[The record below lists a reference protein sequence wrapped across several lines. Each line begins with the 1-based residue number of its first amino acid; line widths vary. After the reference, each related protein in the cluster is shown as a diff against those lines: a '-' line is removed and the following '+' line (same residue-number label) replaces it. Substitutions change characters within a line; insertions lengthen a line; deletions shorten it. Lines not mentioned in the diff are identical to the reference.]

1 MDNIVVYR
9 YLRNDTA
16 YPVYIG
22 IGTLKRARDTKNG
35 RSEFFKRIR
44 DKHGI
49 ELEIVEERLDWNTAA
64 EKEKW
69 WIALYGRIDNG
80 TGILC
85 NLTDGGEGRFGC
97 KLSPESIQK
106 GKDTKARNGLAGM
119 LGKTHTEE
127 VRKRISKAH
136 TGRKR
141 SAETCKNIGDAIRG
155 KKKTMTPKFLK
166 SIAARKGKKTAF
178 TREVINTITGETFSC
193 INMAAESAG
202 IRTETLGRKLRG
214 DRTNNTCFLFL
225 TDYKQ
230 VQNLN
235 I

>member
-9 YLRNDTA
+9 YLRNDTG

-106 GKDTKARNGLAGM
+106 GKDTKARNGFKGM
-119 LGKTHTEE
+119 LGRTHTEE
-127 VRKRISKAH
+127 VRQRMSKSRQGREVTKETRRKISESEKEKPKRRTEKFIQAIAN
-136 TGRKR
+136 R
-141 SAETCKNIGDAIRG
+141 IG
-155 KKKTMTPKFLK
+155 KTHNVR
-166 SIAARKGKKTAF
+166 A
-178 TREVINTITGETFSC
+178 VINTTTGQVFPSVRQ
-193 INMAAESAG
+193 AAESAG
-202 IRTETLGRKLRG
+202 IRDATLGRKLRG
-214 DRTNNTCFLFL
+214 DRTNNTSFKF
-225 TDYKQ
+225 
-230 VQNLN
+230 